1 MYFDYER
8 FVNIFSS
15 MVVGYRYDVVHSNN
29 PNRDTS
35 DEEFGIFDDIE
46 MREMPPIP
54 ISFRCQYRYV
64 ELVLDESVCV

>member
-15 MVVGYRYDVVHSNN
+15 MVAEYRYDVVHSNN

-35 DEEFGIFDDIE
+35 DEFGVFDDME
-46 MREMPPIP
+46 MREMLVYSNQFFFVS
-54 ISFRCQYRYV
+54 ISTLNLF
-64 ELVLDESVCV
+64 